1 MSLVGENPTQ
11 SYGNLSDPGQSAG
24 TLLPV
29 IPASLPMPYEPLPK
43 PRSHGT
49 TRTTTVPLYWCRYGR
64 ESESPILVLHGGPG
78 AHHDYLLP
86 QFLRLAQH
94 HELVFHDQRG
104 RGRSRE
110 TGPGEVGWQHHV
122 QDLSRV
128 IEELAIRPLTLIGY
142 SWGALLALLY
152 TIEAHRHAG
161 HALPQ
166 RLVLVDPA
174 PLSRGWREAFEDEFA
189 RRQRSEAIR
198 EMREDLA
205 ASGLRERDP
214 DAWRQRQ
221 FELGVAPYFANPAA
235 AAGLTPF
242 RVTARVQQSTWQ
254 SLGDYD
260 VIADLATLHVP
271 AFFIHGRHDPIP
283 LESTERA
290 AGAMRAR
297 LLVLE
302 ASGHVP
308 YVEQPDA
315 LFSAIEQYLAEP
327 SQNAGERDAHP

>member
-1 MSLVGENPTQ
+1 MPSPIPTPE
-11 SYGNLSDPGQSAG
+11 SSGQ
-24 TLLPV
+24 T
-29 IPASLPMPYEPLPK
+29 K
-43 PRSHGT
+43 
-49 TRTTTVPLYWCRYGR
+49 TTTVPLYWCAYGPA
-64 ESESPILVLHGGPG
+64 EAPKALVLHGGPG

-86 QFLRLAQH
+86 QFLRLA
-94 HELVFHDQRG
+94 ERNRLVLYDQRG
-104 RGRSRE
+104 GGRSRE
-110 TGPGEVGWQHHV
+110 TGPGEVGWQQHV
-122 QDLSRV
+122 QDLSHVVR
-128 IEELAIRPLTLIGY
+128 ELHLEPLTIIGY

-152 TIEAHRHAG
+152 AREAQRHNELPA
-161 HALPQ
+161 PQ

-174 PLSRGWREAFEDEFA
+174 PLSRPFRQAFEDEFA

-205 ASGLRERDP
+205 DSGLRDSDP

-221 FELGVAPYFANPAA
+221 FELGVAPYFAQPENAHD
-235 AAGLTPF
+235 LTPF
-242 RVTARVQQSTWQ
+242 RVTAKVQQSVWQ
-254 SLGDYD
+254 SLGDF
-260 VIADLATLHVP
+260 DLVPDLGKLHIP

-315 LFSAIEQYLAEP
+315 LFGAIEQYLAETTLT
-327 SQNAGERDAHP
+327 SELRHASHATRG